1 MDCREA
7 MEVVVK
13 HLATLYENDGIYDND
28 TNNLIY
34 ALGKFAIP
42 AMEKEIEQDVVLKT
56 SVVQYGREYYACPN
70 CGDYIKWRYWCSHDL
85 DNPYREPGRCPD
97 CGQTLNWEGK

>member
-13 HLATLYENDGIYDND
+13 HLATLYEDDGIYDND

-42 AMEKEIEQDVVLKT
+42 AMAKEIELDVVLKT

-70 CGDYIKWRYWCSHDL
+70 CGDYIKWRFDVNR
-85 DNPYREPGRCPD
+85 DNYEPDICPF